1 MGSDWLRD
9 SALPGGMLSS
19 HRCGKTPY
27 IIQEGQRRLTVY
39 SHAKLIAEM
48 ELGFWRYLF
57 ANHQFRACGQTL
69 LRIFPAKPV
78 STHAIQYN
86 HNFVFAEIEK
96 INNLRN
102 RLAHHEPVCFV
113 NSSSVKDT
121 AYARTHYNLIINLF
135 NWMLID
141 EVALFYGLDHINAI
155 CDKIDAL

>member
-1 MGSDWLRD
+1 
-9 SALPGGMLSS
+9 
-19 HRCGKTPY
+19 
-27 IIQEGQRRLTVY
+27 
-39 SHAKLIAEM
+39 M

-57 ANHQFRACGQTL
+57 ANHQFRVCGQTL

-78 STHAIQYN
+78 STHTKQYN

-113 NSSSVKDT
+113 NSSSVKDM